1 MKPSVEQAAAE
12 GVQYQKVN
20 DSPAIRLMDFHE
32 LAIMSRLL
40 FPEESESIL
49 EDYETVK
56 PDSISEVDL
65 IAQRTAA
72 GKAGVQA
79 QAGAAVEGEAAKAD
93 AGAAVEGEAAKADA
107 GAAVKEEAAKADA
120 GAAVKEE
127 AAKAEATQG
136 KAVKGASGAV
146 AEGETAGKVEPKTK
160 EELQL
165 EAKKQAE
172 EQGNFMR
179 QRWRREVQFMHHA

>member
-1 MKPSVEQAAAE
+1 M
-12 GVQYQKVN
+12 QYQKVN
-20 DSPAIRLMDFHE
+20 DSPAIRLIDFHE

-79 QAGAAVEGEAAKAD
+79 D
-93 AGAAVEGEAAKADA
+93 AGAAVKGEAAKADA
-107 GAAVKEEAAKADA
+107 GAAVKGEAAT
-120 GAAVKEE
+120 
-127 AAKAEATQG
+127 AEVTQG
-136 KAVKGASGAV
+136 KAVKEASGAV

-172 EQGNFMR
+172 EQGKFMR
-179 QRWRREVQFMHHA
+179 QRWRQEVQLMRHA